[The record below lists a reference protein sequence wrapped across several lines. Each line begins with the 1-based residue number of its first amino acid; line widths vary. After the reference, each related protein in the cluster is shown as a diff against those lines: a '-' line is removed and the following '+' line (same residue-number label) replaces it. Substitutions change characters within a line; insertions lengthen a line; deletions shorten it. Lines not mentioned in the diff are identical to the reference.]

1 VNDRHGVERRTHTG
15 WSRSPAELEGLVG
28 VPPGQLEPLLAVRR
42 RFGRVERRHA
52 DDRLGVG
59 RDVDRAVVG
68 AGVEVDV
75 GAEYVVGDADQR
87 ARAHRRARYVRR
99 PRRRRSR
106 VRRKHCSPTNKN
118 SIRMYILYQ
127 AQHFTERD
135 STQDIQSQLSLASPR
150 GCLIE
155 YQLPLG

>member
-1 VNDRHGVERRTHTG
+1 VVNDGHGVERRTHTG

-87 ARAHRRARYVRR
+87 ARAQRCARYVRR

-106 VRRKHCSPTNKN
+106 VRRKHCSPT
-118 SIRMYILYQ
+118 SQ
-127 AQHFTERD
+127 ARHFTERD
-135 STQDIQSQLSLASPR
+135 STQGIQGQLSLASLR
-150 GCLIE
+150 GRLIE
-155 YQLPLG
+155 YQLRLG